1 MAQQRA
7 SLSLSVVIV
16 LTAANEIKRNDIMKK
31 LLFLIVLAAGV
42 LHAVEVPFTPF
53 ANLAK
58 DVTIQ
63 PQEAKNKFGAT
74 AYLEFPA
81 MPKKPGM
88 TAVLKLNQRIAQNR
102 YAGWNRSACVVEI
115 NGKELTPKTA
125 DGKARLLYRGE
136 AMRMNHHKEKTLP
149 YWARYRGHDA
159 MPSFFAPTTS
169 EELDKRALDREFG
182 YDLYLIID
190 DMVSDT
196 AVNKLRVLDVL
207 PKHIVNLPMFVKEAT
222 VGYIPNDKLSLE
234 SIKAAKQ

>member
-1 MAQQRA
+1 MRTLLITLA
-7 SLSLSVVIV
+7 LLGGMVH
-16 LTAANEIKRNDIMKK
+16 AA
-31 LLFLIVLAAGV
+31 
-42 LHAVEVPFTPF
+42 EVPFTVF
-53 ANLAK
+53 ANVAK
-58 DVTIQ
+58 DVTFQ
-63 PQEAKNKFGAT
+63 PQPSEKKFGAT
-74 AYLEFPA
+74 DYLEFPA
-81 MPKKPGM
+81 MPKKAGM

-102 YAGWNRSACVVEI
+102 YAGWNTGACVVEI

-136 AMRMNHHKEKTLP
+136 AMRMNHHKNKTLP
-149 YWARYRGHDA
+149 YWTRYRKHDA

-169 EELDKRALDREFG
+169 EELDKCALDREFG

-196 AVNKLRVLDVL
+196 AANKLRVLDIL

-222 VGYIPNDKLSLE
+222 IGYIPNDKLSLE

>member
-1 MAQQRA
+1 MRTLLITLA
-7 SLSLSVVIV
+7 LLGGMVH
-16 LTAANEIKRNDIMKK
+16 AA
-31 LLFLIVLAAGV
+31 
-42 LHAVEVPFTPF
+42 EVPFTVF
-53 ANLAK
+53 ANVAK
-58 DVTIQ
+58 DVTVQ
-63 PQEAKNKFGAT
+63 PQPSEKKFGAT
-74 AYLEFPA
+74 DYLEFPA

-102 YAGWNRSACVVEI
+102 YGGWNTGACVVEI

-136 AMRMNHHKEKTLP
+136 AMRMNHHKNKTLP
-149 YWARYRGHDA
+149 YWTRYRKHDA
-159 MPSFFAPTTS
+159 MPSFFAPINN

-182 YDLYLIID
+182 YDLYLIVD

-196 AVNKLRVLDVL
+196 AANKLRVLDIL

-222 VGYIPNDKLSLE
+222 FGYIPNDKLTLE